1 MSKHQKRILVLTTVF
16 SLILGISQSV
26 SAMHIMEG
34 YLPGGFCIAW
44 GILCIPF
51 IAAGFFSINK
61 TLREHRNLI
70 TLLAMSGAF
79 IFVISSLK
87 IPSVTGSCSHM
98 TGTGLGAILF
108 GPSAVSILGLIVLLF
123 QALLLG
129 HGGLTTIGANTF
141 SMAIAGPFVSWGIY
155 TLCKKSGMNK
165 RVGIFLAAAAGD
177 LFTYCVT
184 AFQMAIAHHADTTI
198 GGALVKFLAVFAPT
212 QIPLAVIE
220 GILTVLIVMGLETY
234 AKPELRAIGFM
245 KEAK

>member
-1 MSKHQKRILVLTTVF
+1 MSRNQKRILALTTVF
-16 SLILGISQSV
+16 ALTFGIAQSV
-26 SAMHIMEG
+26 GAMHIMEG

-44 GILCIPF
+44 GVLCLPF
-51 IAAGFFSINK
+51 LAAGFFSIKK
-61 TLREHRNLI
+61 TLEEHRNLI

-79 IFVISSLK
+79 VFVIS
-87 IPSVTGSCSHM
+87 
-98 TGTGLGAILF
+98 
-108 GPSAVSILGLIVLLF
+108 LF

-155 TLCKKSGMNK
+155 ALCKKSGMNK
-165 RVGIFLAAAAGD
+165 RAGIFLAAAAGD

-184 AFQMAIAHHADTTI
+184 ALQMALAHHADNTI
-198 GGALVKFLAVFAPT
+198 GGALAKFLVVFAPT
-212 QIPLAVIE
+212 QVPLAIIE

-234 AKPELRAIGFM
+234 AKPELKAIGFM